1 MADFDN
7 DRGDL
12 PEETGTS
19 PNADENSVRPDVP
32 EGSEAPVPGEPP
44 AEEGGS
50 GIDPVLTETVTESL
64 FASEESPDP
73 DKAADAS
80 ETDPEKAANGIN
92 GVMIGMS
99 LCDAVAQAVGHDRFH
114 GGVRPENISVR
125 DGQVFLGST
134 LKHGVGEFTPQELE
148 YMAPELFWD
157 GIRSPSAD
165 VYSVGLV
172 LYSLFNYGRLP
183 FWPSSGAI
191 TPNARASA
199 LQKRMSDEAV
209 TPPASADA
217 ELAAIILRALAFRTE
232 DRWKDVTE
240 LREALGGC
248 DASNSPIDV
257 SLAMTGLLTRNAE
270 PPAETPGTASKNN
283 TYYDEGEISITRQ
296 PKRRRNLSWLW
307 ILLALAFIAGAVVLL
322 VNDNFR
328 ITPPD
333 PTPTPEPTAIPT
345 VTPSPTKR
353 PSGPNYVVYREDVS
367 WEAAVSRCKEL
378 GGQLAIPADDE
389 ELTAVTRLC
398 NNEGLEFAWLGAS
411 RQPDGKWVTPDG
423 EEVFFFNWSPG
434 EPSMVD
440 GGDGAAENYLLLW
453 HMNDDSWLYNDSRE
467 DPLEDYGYIYSGK
480 IGFVCKMW

>member
-1 MADFDN
+1 MYMYMITSGTRKHKTPDVFEKLTEQHAYDNMFVTELLWAGSEKMADFDN
-7 DRGDL
+7 DRGDFPEEAGGSPDRENDTARPEL
-12 PEETGTS
+12 PEGAES
-19 PNADENSVRPDVP
+19 
-32 EGSEAPVPGEPP
+32 PVPGDPP

-73 DKAADAS
+73 EKADEVSDA
-80 ETDPEKAANGIN
+80 EAEKAANGIN

-99 LCDAVAQAVGHDRFH
+99 LCDAVAQAVGRERFH

-183 FWPSSGAI
+183 FWPSAGAI

-232 DRWKDVTE
+232 DR
-240 LREALGGC
+240 
-248 DASNSPIDV
+248 
-257 SLAMTGLLTRNAE
+257 
-270 PPAETPGTASKNN
+270 
-283 TYYDEGEISITRQ
+283 
-296 PKRRRNLSWLW
+296 
-307 ILLALAFIAGAVVLL
+307 
-322 VNDNFR
+322 
-328 ITPPD
+328 
-333 PTPTPEPTAIPT
+333 
-345 VTPSPTKR
+345 
-353 PSGPNYVVYREDVS
+353 
-367 WEAAVSRCKEL
+367 
-378 GGQLAIPADDE
+378 
-389 ELTAVTRLC
+389 
-398 NNEGLEFAWLGAS
+398 
-411 RQPDGKWVTPDG
+411 
-423 EEVFFFNWSPG
+423 
-434 EPSMVD
+434 
-440 GGDGAAENYLLLW
+440 
-453 HMNDDSWLYNDSRE
+453 
-467 DPLEDYGYIYSGK
+467 
-480 IGFVCKMW
+480 